1 MIKNLLYLYQTQR
14 THKEQTITM
23 KIKKY
28 FYKYKEYIIFLNK
41 FYIKVIFLILYYH
54 EIYNFCLHYKKKK

>member
-1 MIKNLLYLYQTQR
+1 MIKNLSYLYQRQR
-14 THKEQTITM
+14 IRM
-23 KIKKY
+23 KMKKN

-41 FYIKVIFLILYYH
+41 FYIKIIFLIYHH

>member
-1 MIKNLLYLYQTQR
+1 MIKNLLYLYQIQR
-14 THKEQTITM
+14 IQIIRM
-23 KIKKY
+23 KMKKY

-41 FYIKVIFLILYYH
+41 FYIKIIFLIYYH